1 VSTLFSTVLLAALAA
16 GPAIAGE
23 DALLKVGDHSLRVL
37 TSDVL
42 ELISI
47 NTKDPD
53 PARVTTWNLVD
64 ANYQFQAPLTSDF
77 LVTANGQAVVI
88 QSVLGFKRRPLYA
101 PYWHRD
107 LRIQNSLYLK
117 LSRAVLDDQV
127 VEVKNPTGT
136 LWTTNIQYIATVD
149 PERYSPLIHVN
160 QEGYLPTLPKKA
172 LVGYY
177 LGSSGELSISAS
189 LGFKIVNDSTGAQ
202 VYQGSLVWKPDVGY
216 SYTPTPYQN
225 IYVADFS
232 SVTNPGTYR
241 LVIPYLGS
249 SLPFQIDGGIGLS
262 FARAYALGLYHQ
274 RCGASNA
281 FPFTRFTHGPCH
293 TNKSDVPSPQ
303 SSFAFTWNTISNYSA
318 DYTNN
323 PRHTAPQ
330 LKSEATQL
338 YPFVNLG
345 KIDVSGGHHDAGDY
359 SKYTINSAGLIHY
372 LIFAVDAF
380 AGVASLDNL
389 GLPESGNGISDLMEE
404 AKIEADFLAKMQDAD
419 GGFYFLVYPKNREY
433 EYNVLPDQG
442 DPQVVWPKTTAV
454 TAAGVAALAEMA
466 SSPRFKQQYPAS
478 AMLYMQKAQLGWK
491 FLTNA
496 VARFGKDGSYQKIT
510 TYGDEFMHDDELA
523 WAACEMYLATTNAA
537 YQQKL
542 FAWFPNPDDSA
553 TFRYS
558 WSRLYDSYGKAIR
571 SYAFAA
577 RTGRLTTNQL
587 DSTYLGKCVN
597 ELTLGAQDHLVRAQD
612 NAYGTSFPLQSKS
625 YRQAGWYFSGGPAF
639 DLAVAYQLSAR
650 SDFLEALLSNLNY
663 EAGANPVN
671 ICYVSGLGTKRQREI
686 VHQYAQN
693 DRRVLPPSGFPI
705 GNIQAG
711 FDGGDAYQSEQGA
724 LCFPQE
730 WTTTAP
736 YPFYDRWADAYDYET
751 EFVVLDLA
759 RSLASTAF
767 LATFGST
774 KTQAWVSAAA
784 QIVAPT
790 EAVPTLP
797 LTATLNAPGL
807 DLSRARV
814 VWEALG
820 QEPFYGTNYTFTPA
834 SNGVTYWIEAE
845 AQWPDGRRVFA
856 STNVFVTNRPPTIS
870 VEATDPIG
878 WRVGP
883 DPAVFTISR
892 AGNANFPMTVNFSL
906 GGTATG
912 GIDYRTV
919 SNFVTLAAGAT
930 STNLVIMPV
939 AGTNVIASKTV
950 ILAISANTN
959 YLVGA
964 TNSTFITIAGNSG
977 PITSTEFASGAATL
991 TWASVAGKVYQ
1002 VLYKN
1007 SLSASNWSTFSTN
1020 ITASGSLTTWTD
1032 ATATAP
1038 QRYYRISQVH

>member
-1 VSTLFSTVLLAALAA
+1 
-16 GPAIAGE
+16 
-23 DALLKVGDHSLRVL
+23 
-37 TSDVL
+37 
-42 ELISI
+42 
-47 NTKDPD
+47 
-53 PARVTTWNLVD
+53 
-64 ANYQFQAPLTSDF
+64 
-77 LVTANGQAVVI
+77 
-88 QSVLGFKRRPLYA
+88 
-101 PYWHRD
+101 
-107 LRIQNSLYLK
+107 
-117 LSRAVLDDQV
+117 
-127 VEVKNPTGT
+127 
-136 LWTTNIQYIATVD
+136 
-149 PERYSPLIHVN
+149 
-160 QEGYLPTLPKKA
+160 
-172 LVGYY
+172 
-177 LGSSGELSISAS
+177 
-189 LGFKIVNDSTGAQ
+189 
-202 VYQGSLVWKPDVGY
+202 
-216 SYTPTPYQN
+216 
-225 IYVADFS
+225 
-232 SVTNPGTYR
+232 
-241 LVIPYLGS
+241 
-249 SLPFQIDGGIGLS
+249 
-262 FARAYALGLYHQ
+262 
-274 RCGASNA
+274 
-281 FPFTRFTHGPCH
+281 
-293 TNKSDVPSPQ
+293 
-303 SSFAFTWNTISNYSA
+303 
-318 DYTNN
+318 
-323 PRHTAPQ
+323 
-330 LKSEATQL
+330 
-338 YPFVNLG
+338 
-345 KIDVSGGHHDAGDY
+345 
-359 SKYTINSAGLIHY
+359 
-372 LIFAVDAF
+372 
-380 AGVASLDNL
+380 
-389 GLPESGNGISDLMEE
+389 
-404 AKIEADFLAKMQDAD
+404 
-419 GGFYFLVYPKNREY
+419 
-433 EYNVLPDQG
+433 
-442 DPQVVWPKTTAV
+442 
-454 TAAGVAALAEMA
+454 
-466 SSPRFKQQYPAS
+466 
-478 AMLYMQKAQLGWK
+478 
-491 FLTNA
+491 
-496 VARFGKDGSYQKIT
+496 
-510 TYGDEFMHDDELA
+510 
-523 WAACEMYLATTNAA
+523 
-537 YQQKL
+537 
-542 FAWFPNPDDSA
+542 
-553 TFRYS
+553 
-558 WSRLYDSYGKAIR
+558 
-571 SYAFAA
+571 
-577 RTGRLTTNQL
+577 
-587 DSTYLGKCVN
+587 VN

-820 QEPFYGTNYTFTPA
+820 QEPSYGTNYTFTPA

-845 AQWPDGRRVFA
+845 AQWPDGRRAFA
-856 STNVFVTNRPPTIS
+856 STNVFVTNRPPTVS

-930 STNLVIMPV
+930 STNVVIMPV
-939 AGTNVIASKTV
+939 AGTNLTASKTV
-950 ILAISANTN
+950 ILAISASTN

-964 TNSTFITIAGNSG
+964 TNSTFITIAVNSG